1 MRFLAL
7 LFALSLTAQEK
18 PKFEKL
24 AWIAGN
30 WTGKMGRAQIEENW
44 MPPLGGAMLGVSRT
58 ISNTAAGP
66 RMVAFEFL
74 RIVQKEGE
82 TFYVAQ
88 PNGRPPTEFKL
99 TSATDTKAVFEN
111 PTHDHP
117 KIITYEKDAN
127 GDLLATIE
135 GDEGGRHKKQQF
147 RFEKK

>member
-1 MRFLAL
+1 MRFLTL
-7 LFALSLTAQEK
+7 VFALSLTAQEK
-18 PKFEKL
+18 PNFEKL
-24 AWIAGN
+24 GWIAGN

-44 MPPLGGAMLGVSRT
+44 MAPLGGAMLGVSRT
-58 ISNTAAGP
+58 VSTTATGP

-82 TFYVAQ
+82 TFYIAQ
-88 PNGRPPTEFKL
+88 PGGRPPTEFKL

-135 GDEGGRHKKQQF
+135 GDEGGKHKKQQF

>member
-1 MRFLAL
+1 MRFLTL
-7 LFALSLTAQEK
+7 VFALSLTAQEK
-18 PKFEKL
+18 PNFEKL
-24 AWIAGN
+24 GWIVGN

-44 MPPLGGAMLGVSRT
+44 MAPLGGAMLGVSRT
-58 ISNTAAGP
+58 VSTTATGP

-74 RIVQKEGE
+74 RIVQKDGE
-82 TFYVAQ
+82 TFYIAQ
-88 PNGRPPTEFKL
+88 PGGLPPTEFKL

-111 PTHDHP
+111 PAHDHP

-135 GDEGGRHKKQQF
+135 GDEGGKHKKQQF